1 MNMTGHKSAPL
12 ISIRSKTTISGGN
25 AFTLIELLVVIAII
39 AILAAML
46 LPALAKSKERALRIS
61 CENNLH
67 QIGIGVYLYTSDN
80 ADQMPPCRIEIV
92 DGNSVWYPYEV
103 GRLTAVGNTTW
114 NEGPHNLGA
123 LWEVKAISDGHTFY
137 CPSAARLTAN
147 NFQFAFYSTKSV
159 WPFGEDPASGDGN
172 PTYVRA
178 GYSYIPQARTSGG
191 TTDARGN
198 SIPAT
203 YAPITQT
210 SVSEPGGSVKYNL
223 LKQSQVDP
231 SKSMSTDLVYSSAP
245 AAQPHRDGG
254 VGAINALFGDGHVR
268 FQTQRLV
275 PAAFG
280 NTTAGN
286 FTDWNTLTCTGV
298 RTIMYMWQP

>member
-1 MNMTGHKSAPL
+1 MTPHRIIHSDQTCAP
-12 ISIRSKTTISGGN
+12 RKTA

-46 LPALAKSKERALRIS
+46 LPALSKAKERALRIS
-61 CENNLH
+61 CENNLK
-67 QIGIGVYLYTSDN
+67 QIGIGVFLYVSDN
-80 ADQMPPCRIEIV
+80 SDKMPPCRIETSDTASI
-92 DGNSVWYPYEV
+92 WYPYEI
-103 GRLTAVGNTTW
+103 GRLTALGSTTW

-123 LWEVKAISDGHTFY
+123 LWETKAISDGHVFY
-137 CPSAARLTAN
+137 CPSAARLKAN
-147 NFQFAFYSTKSV
+147 SFQYAFYSAKGA
-159 WPFGEDPASGDGN
+159 WPSGEDPASGELN

-178 GYSYIPQARTSGG
+178 GYSYVPQARASGG
-191 TTDARGN
+191 ATDARGN
-198 SIPAT
+198 PIPVT
-203 YAPITQT
+203 YAPITLT
-210 SVSEPGGSVKYNL
+210 KVSEPGGNVNYNL

-231 SKSMSTDLVYSSAP
+231 AKSMSTDLVYSSAP

-268 FQTQRLV
+268 FQTQNLV

-280 NTTAGN
+280 ITTAGN
-286 FTDWNTLTCTGV
+286 FTDWSNLNCTGV